1 MHKQYFISL
10 FFSSLIFLIASY
22 FSGLYSDFHLAA
34 VVLLFTAGIF
44 HFIGKRS
51 SAIFLAISIIY
62 FLLMGIV
69 HISTLFLHMSF
80 LSFALFFLWPRRKAL
95 IRGCGSFPKRVAFG
109 IGIFF
114 LMLLASFL
122 VNLALHFAGIGDQAK
137 IIDVVS
143 GLPVY
148 LVVIAF
154 TLGPL
159 SEELFFR
166 AFLVPRI
173 GVPVSSL
180 LFSLI
185 HAAYG
190 SVSEFVGAFFLGFVL
205 ANAYYYLR
213 DPLPCIIAH
222 AIFNLLSVMLILWV
236 Y

>member
-1 MHKQYFISL
+1 MQKQYFLSL

-22 FSGLYSDFHLAA
+22 FSGIYSDFHLAA
-34 VVLLFTAGIF
+34 AILLFTAGIF
-44 HFIGKRS
+44 HFIGKKP
-51 SAIFLAISIIY
+51 SAIFLAASLIY
-62 FLLMGIV
+62 FLLMGV
-69 HISTLFLHMSF
+69 THISTLFLHMSF
-80 LSFALFFLWPRRKAL
+80 LSFAIFFLWPRRKAL
-95 IRGCGSFPKRVAFG
+95 IRGCGSIPKRVAFG
-109 IGIFF
+109 VGIFF

-122 VNLALHFAGIGDQAK
+122 VNLALHFAGVGDQAK

-143 GLPVY
+143 GLPIY

-154 TLGPL
+154 TLGPF

-166 AFLVPRI
+166 ALLVPKV

-180 LFSLI
+180 LFALT

-190 SVSEFVGAFFLGFVL
+190 SVSELVGAFFLGFVL